1 MNNIQISTPPAR
13 FKVSKVILYPR
24 SIDRENSANG
34 FNKHI
39 AI

>member
-1 MNNIQISTPPAR
+1 MNNVQISTSAR

-34 FNKHI
+34 LNKHK